1 MRSPRPERHPG
12 AANAVLVLSSRS
24 ATGSVCGTA
33 GSSRGIPPFDF
44 ERPFCG
50 AETVTGRALR
60 FGVLRHPFQAV
71 ERPGPGGTPH
81 YPSVSSVS

>member
-24 ATGSVCGTA
+24 VFPIWATA
-33 GSSRGIPPFDF
+33 GAEDLLDTPYRYRKRVRQARSSRGIPPFDF

-50 AETVTGRALR
+50 VETVTGRASCL
-60 FGVLRHPFQAV
+60 A
-71 ERPGPGGTPH
+71 
-81 YPSVSSVS
+81 S

>member
-44 ERPFCG
+44 EMFTFLGLRAHGANGLGCG
-50 AETVTGRALR
+50 CSVVQCCSALR
-60 FGVLRHPFQAV
+60 SKYGWPYQREF
-71 ERPGPGGTPH
+71 
-81 YPSVSSVS
+81 